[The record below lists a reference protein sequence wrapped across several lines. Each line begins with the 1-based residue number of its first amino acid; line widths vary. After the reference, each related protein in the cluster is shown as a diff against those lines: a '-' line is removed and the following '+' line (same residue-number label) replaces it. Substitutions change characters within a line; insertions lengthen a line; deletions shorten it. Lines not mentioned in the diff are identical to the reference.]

1 MDESFKLCYSCM
13 AYMKVKSFKESGNIR
28 TRLVANCRVC
38 EYEWAKN
45 RYYRQLTLDIQN
57 KVHKDGEW
65 VVCTKEDR
73 SLERVEKTLT
83 WAYRE
88 LDEHTV
94 NEVFYKALNHY
105 WYKTMFT
112 RVQNCLS

>member
-13 AYMKVKSFKESGNIR
+13 SYMKVKSFKELGNVR
-28 TRLVANCRVC
+28 TRVVENCRVC
-38 EYEWAKN
+38 EYDWLKV
-45 RYYRQLTLDIQN
+45 RYYNQLTLDIEN
-57 KVHKDGEW
+57 KIHKDGNW
-65 VVCTKEDR
+65 VVSSEDR
-73 SLERVEKTLT
+73 HLKRVEDTLY

-112 RVQNCLS
+112 RVQSCLS